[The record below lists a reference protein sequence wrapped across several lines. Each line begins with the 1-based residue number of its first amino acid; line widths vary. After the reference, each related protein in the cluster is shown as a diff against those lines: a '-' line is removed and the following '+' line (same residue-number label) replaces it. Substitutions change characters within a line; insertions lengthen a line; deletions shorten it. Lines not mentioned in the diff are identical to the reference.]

1 LGAHTRLVNHATA
14 IIAGID
20 SWGERWEN
28 CWHSFVLW
36 FLPSA
41 LLAAWAKGKLLLAK
55 ARRRSFKPGADQPSF
70 PIRLS
75 LNDVFVSFKTLAEM
89 RADEWQR
96 YAKWPRAV
104 WHERHRRMMMRNQ
117 SLLLLAAAT
126 IGLAVGQA
134 SAADLPRKAP
144 AYVPP
149 APPPMFGPDAIS
161 VPTSA
166 APGRIWK

>member
-1 LGAHTRLVNHATA
+1 MGAHTPLVNHAMA
-14 IIAGID
+14 IIAGSD
-20 SWGERWEN
+20 SWGARWEN
-28 CWHSFVLW
+28 CWLSFVLW

-41 LLAAWAKGKLLLAK
+41 LLAAWAKGKLPLGK

-70 PIRLS
+70 PITGYLS
-75 LNDVFVSFKTLAEM
+75 TTSLSRSRRSPEM
-89 RADEWQR
+89 REDER

-104 WHERHRRMMMRNQ
+104 WHERHRRKMMRTQ

-161 VPTSA
+161 VPTLA